1 MRGFTILETLISTLI
16 FSIIVIALGLGI
28 IAGKNSLFTSDVP
41 TQLRQNVLFAVV
53 SMSRELRQTT
63 PSKTNIGSSTSS
75 SSISFQIPHDNNS
88 DSSLVDTL
96 GNIEWGSSITYARNG
111 ANQIIRTQNGAS
123 SILSANISTLLFT
136 RPAGEDNIIQIDIT
150 SSKTHNSR
158 NWQDSEQAIIKMR
171 N

>member
-1 MRGFTILETLISTLI
+1 MRGFTILETLISSLI
-16 FSIIVIALGLGI
+16 FSIIAIALGLGI
-28 IAGKNSLFTSDVP
+28 VAGKNSLFTSDVP
-41 TQLRQNVLFAVV
+41 TQLRQNVLFAII

-75 SSISFQIPHDNNS
+75 NSISFQIPHDNNS
-88 DSSLVDTL
+88 DGSLVDTL
-96 GNIEWGSSITYARNG
+96 GNIEWGSNITYARNG
-111 ANQIIRTQNGAS
+111 ANQIIRTQNGIS
-123 SILSANISTLLFT
+123 SIITANISTLLFT

-150 SSKTHNSR
+150 AAKTNNTG